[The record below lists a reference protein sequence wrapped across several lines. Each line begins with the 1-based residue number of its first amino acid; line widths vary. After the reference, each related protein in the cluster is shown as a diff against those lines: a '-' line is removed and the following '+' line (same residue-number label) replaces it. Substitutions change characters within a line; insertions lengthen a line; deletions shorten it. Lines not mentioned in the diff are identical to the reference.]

1 MILAD
6 ARSVRELQLQLSRCE
21 SGTDSI
27 VWMREE
33 KHVRR
38 TCGSRVLRM
47 QFNAPDVEIIRG
59 FLCGGNKRCSAAGMQ
74 SVERRLTRE
83 NTSNSCREKETSHY
97 GTITGR
103 TTTNSISSVRYMSV
117 TAMLSAVAFILM
129 FLDFS
134 VPFMPAF
141 IKMDLSELPALI
153 GAFSMGPVCGIL
165 ICLIKNVLHL
175 FITTTG
181 GVGELSNFLL
191 GVAFVLPAGLIYR
204 HKKSRRSALIGS
216 LFGAVIMGVFSVVS
230 NYFLVYP
237 VYYNFMPEEAVL
249 GAYQVIVP
257 SMKSILQCLV
267 CFNMP
272 FTIVKGL
279 FSVVITFLV
288 YKHISPILK
297 GANR

>member
-1 MILAD
+1 MD
-6 ARSVRELQLQLSRCE
+6 
-21 SGTDSI
+21 T
-27 VWMREE
+27 
-33 KHVRR
+33 
-38 TCGSRVLRM
+38 
-47 QFNAPDVEIIRG
+47 
-59 FLCGGNKRCSAAGMQ
+59 
-74 SVERRLTRE
+74 
-83 NTSNSCREKETSHY
+83 NS
-97 GTITGR
+97 TITGR

-153 GAFSMGPVCGIL
+153 GAFFMGPVCGIL